1 MIDTAWLAGHL
12 DAILFRT
19 AQHLYLTAIT
29 VAVGFGIS
37 FGLAVWAVRRRN
49 AYGPI
54 VALTG
59 LLYTIPSLALFP
71 LFIPITGLTD
81 LTAVIPLVLYS
92 LLIFVRN
99 IVAGLDAVPRDVLE
113 AADGTGY
120 SASTRFWRVE
130 VPLAV
135 PLIVAGIRLAAVST
149 IGLVT
154 ITGILGD
161 RFGGLGFFI
170 FEGRRHNFFTTEIL
184 VGGLAS
190 IALAIAVDVVLVRVQ
205 RRLTPWTR
213 TAPPVDGRAVLR
225 DARPAAS

>member
-1 MIDTAWLAGHL
+1 VIDTAWLAGHL

-19 AQHLYLTAIT
+19 VQHLYLTAIT
-29 VAVGFGIS
+29 VAVGFAIS

-54 VALTG
+54 VAVTG

-71 LFIPITGLTD
+71 LFIPVTGLTD

-120 SASTRFWRVE
+120 SPGTRFWRVE
-130 VPLAV
+130 VPLAL

-170 FEGRRHNFFTTEIL
+170 FEGRRHDFFATEIL

-190 IALAIAVDVVLVRVQ
+190 ILLAVVVDLVLVRLQ
-205 RRLTPWTR
+205 RRLTPWA
-213 TAPPVDGRAVLR
+213 TARSV
-225 DARPAAS
+225 ASPTSATA